1 MNVNPKL
8 TKEQQEQMGDIV
20 AKLLAEK
27 KAERE
32 EMFNEIA
39 EYNPKAMLL
48 EPREMYDHAVHG
60 YSLEGRVIYSYREII
75 ECLVVDDKMS
85 EEDAVEHF
93 DFNIRGTF
101 EGMSDPNRPIFNM
114 YL

>member
-1 MNVNPKL
+1 MKVNPKL
-8 TKEQQEQMGDIV
+8 TKEQEKEMGDIV
-20 AKLLAEK
+20 AELSAEK

-48 EPREMYDHAVHG
+48 EPRETYDHAVHG
-60 YSLEGRVIYSYREII
+60 YSLEGRVIYAYSELISSLI
-75 ECLVVDDKMS
+75 CDDQMS
-85 EEDAVEHF
+85 HEDAVEYF

-114 YL
+114 YQ